1 MGKFKNNSKEA
12 LRFLWVYNSADT
24 MLPKEEYILPQKS
37 QNKYKINDILNKVDS
52 EQSISLRLYE
62 DYEKNNFPSKITFFI
77 LSQDTINKYPWEELK
92 IIILH
97 IKKYLQ

>member
-37 QNKYKINDILNKVDS
+37 QNKYKINDILKPRYY
-52 EQSISLRLYE
+52 QQISLGR
-62 DYEKNNFPSKITFFI
+62 DTQDKQ
-77 LSQDTINKYPWEELK
+77 LSCEV
-92 IIILH
+92 
-97 IKKYLQ
+97 